1 MGQKSAPRTPPPRKT
16 IRQQKSNTFHAKRSP
31 FPIKVTSTSSSRKR
45 IQSPLLGHKDS
56 MSFRSRSRS
65 PLRTAHCQ
73 VSPPRGRLAQH
84 RLASPSKSCLV
95 YESPART
102 GQVRLLDLKGIPD
115 KSRQQT
121 TATPTQVIMENTR
134 LNTPTSPSKW
144 SPIRSRTPA
153 SPTKPTSARSQSPAS
168 SSKFCSSLMSPF
180 TTEPSA
186 LIRAKEAHAHTA
198 VQKAAEVAELKRKN
212 LDMLAQKKF
221 EDEESLKIKKSEI
234 AMKRQ
239 ASHSALRCPA
249 IGSLALE
256 GPASNNLALK
266 TKVSQSALRSP
277 ALGSPALLTL
287 QSPALNKPRVPASR
301 LPVLANKESKLPVLA
316 KKESIEMMR
325 RPGLTPIGGLAGKP
339 TSSTAADTLT
349 TRTPTATGLPSEL
362 KLQDSK
368 PCLRSKPSQ
377 IGMATGARGA
387 SQLQP
392 KDSMSLFRERPT
404 QIGLGQMARN
414 ALPMP
419 KLVAKSKL
427 RQKIESP
434 Q

>member
-1 MGQKSAPRTPPPRKT
+1 MGQKSAPKTPPPRKT
-16 IRQQKSNTFHAKRSP
+16 IRQQKSNTFLAKRSP
-31 FPIKVTSTSSSRKR
+31 FPVKITSTSSSRKR

-65 PLRTAHCQ
+65 PLRTAHRQ
-73 VSPPRGRLAQH
+73 VSPQRGRLAQH
-84 RLASPSKSCLV
+84 RLSSPSKSCLA

-102 GQVRLLDLKGIPD
+102 GHVRLSDLKGIPD
-115 KSRQQT
+115 KSRPQT
-121 TATPTQVIMENTR
+121 TATPTQVTMENTR

-144 SPIRSRTPA
+144 SPSRSRTPA
-153 SPTKPTSARSQSPAS
+153 SPTKPISARSQSPAS

-186 LIRAKEAHAHTA
+186 LIRAKEAHAHA
-198 VQKAAEVAELKRKN
+198 VVQKAAEVAELKRKN

-239 ASHSALRCPA
+239 VSHSALRCPA
-249 IGSLALE
+249 IGNLALK
-256 GPASNNLALK
+256 GPALNNLALK

-277 ALGSPALLTL
+277 ALGSPALLSL
-287 QSPALNKPRVPASR
+287 QSPALNKPRVRASR
-301 LPVLANKESKLPVLA
+301 LPVFANKESKLPVLA
-316 KKESIEMMR
+316 KKESTEMM
-325 RPGLTPIGGLAGKP
+325 GTPIGGLVVKP
-339 TSSTAADTLT
+339 TSSTATGMMT
-349 TRTPTATGLPSEL
+349 TRTPTATGLPSGL
-362 KLQDSK
+362 KPKDSK
-368 PCLRSKPSQ
+368 PSLRSKPSH
-377 IGMATGARGA
+377 IGMAAGARGA

-392 KDSMSLFRERPT
+392 KDSMSLLRERPI
-404 QIGLGQMARN
+404 QIGLGQMAKN
-414 ALPMP
+414 ALPTP
-419 KLVAKSKL
+419 KPVAESKL